1 MICWYMFNDQ
11 HNGIV
16 LLNQILMAASN
27 FPSHWNSFSFFNC
40 QFFQKNLEHRCFEC
54 IRIFVDILLQNQSWW
69 RENLLERAVDS
80 PLSHKLVVFLWRAS
94 RESHPL
100 FRQVV
105 TVFLS
110 MRKTAHNQNRNLKL
124 CSYLSGLFMERRV
137 KSCFWILINLLFTMS
152 KTILK
157 CLLCLWISTVNMDA

>member
-54 IRIFVDILLQNQSWW
+54 IGIFVDILLQNQSWRICW
-69 RENLLERAVDS
+69 KGLLTRLCRTNWWFFCEEPQESPTPSSAKWSQYFSVWERPHIIKIEIWICA
-80 PLSHKLVVFLWRAS
+80 LICLAFLWKEGWNHAF
-94 RESHPL
+94 E
-100 FRQVV
+100 
-105 TVFLS
+105 FLLTYS
-110 MRKTAHNQNRNLKL
+110 LQCPKQ
-124 CSYLSGLFMERRV
+124 F
-137 KSCFWILINLLFTMS
+137 
-152 KTILK
+152 
-157 CLLCLWISTVNMDA
+157 